1 MIPKHLLTQTT
12 NPMKKNFNTKDWL
25 ASPKVEVQPITM
37 KKVIEVTNSS
47 NDEIE
52 KIIQSIEDKQIDIT
66 TSYEDWRNI
75 GFIFADEFG
84 ESGRDYFHRI
94 SKFYLDYNSKDCDQQ
109 FDQCLKSKGSGLTIK
124 TFFFKV
130 QSAGVSISN
139 SELEE
144 EENEVK
150 LPCLNDEIFEHLPEF
165 FKKVVIHSST
175 NEERDIMLLSAITVI
190 SSCLHKVSG
199 IYDGKRV
206 FPNLYLY
213 ITAQASAGKGKI
225 GHCKQIVKP
234 IHKHLREET
243 KKLKM
248 MYDAEMME
256 YNSRKG
262 ADKGEKPQKPAEK
275 MLFIPAN
282 NSSTGMFQLLAESN
296 GRGLIFETEGD
307 TIALAFK
314 SEYGNY
320 SDGFR
325 KAYHHETISYYRR
338 TDREYVDI
346 ENPCISTV
354 LSGTPKQISS
364 LIPNAENGLF
374 SRFMFYYMKIDP
386 VWNVNFSFNLENGLD
401 DYFDELGVEFYELY
415 KLLLNNSDIRFNLTL
430 DQQNQFNNFFR
441 DIQNTYITLQG
452 LEYIA
457 TVRRLGLVAY
467 RIAMIFT
474 SLRILEHGD
483 VSNSILCEDEDFN
496 NAISI
501 VKILIKHASS
511 VFSQL
516 PEDSKTPKFKNLKEQ
531 FLENLPANFS
541 CKQYLEVAD
550 KLKIPHKT
558 AEGYITTFI
567 KSGLIQRLK
576 KDSYQ
581 KPNP

>member
-1 MIPKHLLTQTT
+1 
-12 NPMKKNFNTKDWL
+12 MKKNFNPKDWL
-25 ASPKVEVQPITM
+25 APPKVEVQPITLS
-37 KKVIEVTNSS
+37 KPVILDKNSIDEVEQIIQ
-47 NDEIE
+47 EIE
-52 KIIQSIEDKQIDIT
+52 SKQIDIT
-66 TSYEDWRNI
+66 SSYEDWRNI
-75 GFIFADEFG
+75 GFVFADEFG
-84 ESGRDYFHRI
+84 ENGREYFHRV
-94 SKFYLDYNSKDCDQQ
+94 SKFYQDYNSKDCDQQ
-109 FDQCLKSKGSGLTIK
+109 FDQCLKSNGSGLTIK
-124 TFFFKV
+124 TFFYKV
-130 QSAGVSISN
+130 KNLGISIQSV
-139 SELEE
+139 
-144 EENEVK
+144 EENNEIQ
-150 LPCLNDEIFEHLPEF
+150 LPCLNDEVFEFLPDF
-165 FKKVVIHSST
+165 LKKVVVHAT
-175 NEERDIMLLSAITVI
+175 TKEERDIMLLGSITTLSA
-190 SSCLHKVSG
+190 CLHKVSG
-199 IYDGKRV
+199 IYDGKKI

-213 ITAQASAGKGKI
+213 ITAQASAGKGKLV
-225 GHCKQIVKP
+225 HCKQLVKP
-234 IHKHLREET
+234 IHKHLREES

-248 MYDAEMME
+248 MYDAEMIE
-256 YNSRKG
+256 YNGRKG

-307 TIALAFK
+307 TIAQAFK

-325 KAYHHETISYYRR
+325 KAFHHETISYYRR

-346 ENPCISTV
+346 DNPCISTV

-401 DYFDELGVEFYELY
+401 DYFDVLGIEFYELY
-415 KLLLNNSDIRFNLTL
+415 KLLMSNSDIRFNLSL
-430 DQQNQFNNFFR
+430 EQQTQFNEFFR
-441 DIQNTYITLQG
+441 EIQNTYITLQG
-452 LEYIA
+452 IEYIA
-457 TVRRLGLVAY
+457 TIRRLGLVAY

-483 VSNSILCEDEDFN
+483 VSSNIVCQDHDFK
-496 NAISI
+496 NALTI
-501 VKILIKHASS
+501 VKILIKHASA

-516 PEDSKTPKFKNLKEQ
+516 PEETTLPKFKNLKEQ
-531 FLENLPANFS
+531 FLENLPVNFS
-541 CKQYLEVAD
+541 CQQYLEVAD

-567 KSGLIQRLK
+567 KNHLIQRLK